1 LWQRP
6 EGALVDEMIGSG
18 GMTAVIMKVAGL
30 GLKVTDV
37 GKTLQEL
44 RPRLAYLVGPLVPG
58 YLLGDNTDERRPR
71 QETMYHCHVAGE
83 GGEFETTTID
93 CPLFYDRISL

>member
-1 LWQRP
+1 LSFLWQRP

-44 RPRLAYLVGPLVPG
+44 RPRLAYLVGPLVPA
-58 YLLGDNTDERRPR
+58 YLLGDI
-71 QETMYHCHVAGE
+71 H
-83 GGEFETTTID
+83 
-93 CPLFYDRISL
+93 